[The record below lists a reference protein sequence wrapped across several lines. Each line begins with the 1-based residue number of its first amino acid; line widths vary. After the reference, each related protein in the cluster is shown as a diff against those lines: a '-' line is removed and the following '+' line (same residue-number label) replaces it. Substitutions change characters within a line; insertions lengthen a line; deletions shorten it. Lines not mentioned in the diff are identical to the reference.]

1 MRPRPLVGAVL
12 AAALCLGACDAHG
25 NPGASRPAP
34 SASASASVS
43 AAPSASP
50 SALPSASPSALS
62 CVDRVLSSMTSAE
75 RIGQLFMGAAKVPT
89 TSAADLAVLR
99 RYDVGSVILIGRSEV
114 GVWRTRA
121 LADRLQSLKR
131 TTKAGRAGLLVAV
144 DQEGGQVQVLSG
156 PGFSPIPA
164 ALEQGRWSVARLRGR
179 AEQWAAQLRSA
190 GVNVDLAPVGDVVP
204 ARIGMANGP
213 IGRYGRQFGAT
224 PDVVARQGSAFVE
237 GFSRAGVLTTLKHFP
252 GLGRVSGNTDTTEQ
266 VTDTTLTRDSAD
278 VASFRSGIEAGAG
291 LVMVSLATY
300 ALIDPAHK
308 AVFSPTVVTGMLR
321 QDLGFQGVIVSD
333 DLGKAASVRSVAPG
347 QRAVS
352 FLRAGGD
359 LVLTVNNAVL
369 PAMVEAVS
377 YAARHDAAFKA
388 RTEASVRRV
397 LTAKETAGVL
407 RCGS

>member
-1 MRPRPLVGAVL
+1 
-12 AAALCLGACDAHG
+12 
-25 NPGASRPAP
+25 
-34 SASASASVS
+34 
-43 AAPSASP
+43 
-50 SALPSASPSALS
+50 
-62 CVDRVLSSMTSAE
+62 MTAAE
-75 RIGQLFMGAAKVPT
+75 RIGQLFMGAARVPT

-99 RYDVGSVILIGRSEV
+99 RYDVGSVILLGRSQV

-144 DQEGGQVQVLSG
+144 DQEGGQVQSLSG
-156 PGFSPIPA
+156 PGFSAIPA
-164 ALEQGRWSVARLRGR
+164 ALEQGGWSVAGLRER
-179 AEQWAAQLRSA
+179 AAQWAAQLRSA

-204 ARIGMANGP
+204 ARIGTANGP

-224 PDVVARQGSAFVE
+224 PDVVARQGAAFVQ
-237 GFSRAGVLTTLKHFP
+237 GFSRSGVLTTLKHFP

-278 VASFRSGIEAGAG
+278 VASFRSGIVSGAG

-321 QDLGFQGVIVSD
+321 HDLGFQGVIVSD
-333 DLGKAASVRSVAPG
+333 DLGKAASVRSVPPA

-369 PAMVEAVS
+369 PLMVEAVS
-377 YAARHDAAFKA
+377 YAARHDAAFRA
-388 RTEASVRRV
+388 RTDASVRRV
-397 LTAKETAGVL
+397 LTAKEAAGVL

>member
-1 MRPRPLVGAVL
+1 
-12 AAALCLGACDAHG
+12 
-25 NPGASRPAP
+25 
-34 SASASASVS
+34 
-43 AAPSASP
+43 
-50 SALPSASPSALS
+50 
-62 CVDRVLSSMTSAE
+62 MTAAE
-75 RIGQLFMGAAKVPT
+75 RIGQLFMGAARVPT
-89 TSAADLAVLR
+89 TSAAGLTVLR
-99 RYDVGSVILIGRSEV
+99 RYDVGSVILTGRSHV

-121 LADRLQSLKR
+121 LADRLQSLGR

-156 PGFSPIPA
+156 PGFSAIPA
-164 ALEQGRWSVARLRGR
+164 ALEQGQWSVARLRER

-204 ARIGMANGP
+204 ARIGTANGP

-224 PDVVARQGSAFVE
+224 PDVVSRQGAAFVE
-237 GFSRAGVLTTLKHFP
+237 GFSRSGVLTTLKHFP

-278 VASFRSGIEAGAG
+278 VASFRSGIESGAG

-308 AVFSPTVVTGMLR
+308 AVFSPTVLTGMLR
-321 QDLGFQGVIVSD
+321 HDLGFQGVIVSD
-333 DLGKAASVRSVAPG
+333 DLGKAAAVRSVSPA

-377 YAARHDAAFKA
+377 HTARHDAAFKA
-388 RTEASVRRV
+388 RTDASVRRV
-397 LTAKETAGVL
+397 LKAKEAAGVL
-407 RCGS
+407 RCG